1 MGACVSSQKK
11 NEASSS
17 QEQEPAAVV
26 SDSAAAAAVAAIR
39 ELEASS
45 AAKKKAAGKWA
56 VVKRRVTPQ
65 EFNDLE
71 NRYDALKLK
80 YAEACIKCEAAER
93 EHGVTK
99 DAIVDHGKGL
109 LAGMLMCR
117 SMMDSAITK
126 HQDMCAQHAEESE
139 KHLFLPSSPAK
150 TGDSP
155 GMLDALSERDE
166 NNDEDVVTEAND
178 GEDNNNNNNKVE
190 EETNNL
196 GKYSDGED
204 TESPL
209 APAPTMDQVAAP
221 DEATKAS
228 TGEAED
234 IASSSVDEEG
244 GSLEGAPSITAA
256 SPVVM
261 T

>member
-11 NEASSS
+11 KEASSS
-17 QEQEPAAVV
+17 QDREPAAVV

-45 AAKKKAAGKWA
+45 SAKKKAAGKWA

-65 EFNDLE
+65 EYHDLE

-126 HQDMCAQHAEESE
+126 HQEMCAQHAAESE
-139 KHLFLPSSPAK
+139 KHLFLPSSPSK

-155 GMLDALSERDE
+155 GMLDALSER
-166 NNDEDVVTEAND
+166 TEAND
-178 GEDNNNNNNKVE
+178 EEDNNNNKVE

-244 GSLEGAPSITAA
+244 GSLEGVPSITTA